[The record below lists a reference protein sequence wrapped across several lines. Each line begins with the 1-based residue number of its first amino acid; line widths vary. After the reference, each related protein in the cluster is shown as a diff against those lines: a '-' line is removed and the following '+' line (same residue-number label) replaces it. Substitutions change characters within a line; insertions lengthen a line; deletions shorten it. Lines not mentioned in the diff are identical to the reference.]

1 MALQSPLKPTG
12 TPPRFNCSE
21 WASMPTR
28 LPRVNVVV
36 SPEQHALLSEL
47 AKLDPDTRSAAG
59 FLRQML
65 DQVTPLLRKTVPM
78 MRAAA
83 EELDTNREQLRGPLR
98 EFLRE
103 VDQLDLLEEAPRAAR
118 TERSEGVRTA
128 RRSTRK

>member
-1 MALQSPLKPTG
+1 
-12 TPPRFNCSE
+12 
-21 WASMPTR
+21 MPTR